1 MISKLCFLILSAV
14 QHTKGQAHSSGH
26 PELPNFITLL
36 YQKYGEKAFVQFLH
50 TWENLIFSLL
60 VVAFLGTIAY
70 LASRKSTLIPGSLQ
84 NFVELCV
91 EKLDNFVCGI
101 LGPRGRR
108 FTPFLGTLF
117 VYILCMNVLG
127 LLPIMKSPT
136 SSINT
141 TAALAI
147 CVFLY
152 VQYTGIRSLGFLG
165 YLSHLAGEP
174 RDFVGWVL
182 IPLNLPIHILEEFI
196 KPLSLAMRLFG
207 NIMGEDILVAVF
219 VILGVASLSFLKAPV
234 GLPLQVP
241 FILLDIL
248 FATIQALV
256 FTLLSTIYFSL
267 MMPHEEH

>member
-1 MISKLCFLILSAV
+1 MRYC
-14 QHTKGQAHSSGH
+14 
-26 PELPNFITLL
+26 P
-36 YQKYGEKAFVQFLH
+36 
-50 TWENLIFSLL
+50 
-60 VVAFLGTIAY
+60 GTGKRPACK
-70 LASRKSTLIPGSLQ
+70 ASRKSTLIPGSLQ

-152 VQYTGIRSLGFLG
+152 VQYTGISF
-165 YLSHLAGEP
+165 
-174 RDFVGWVL
+174 
-182 IPLNLPIHILEEFI
+182 IHPPE
-196 KPLSLAMRLFG
+196 SRMCA
-207 NIMGEDILVAVF
+207 
-219 VILGVASLSFLKAPV
+219 KAP
-234 GLPLQVP
+234 
-241 FILLDIL
+241 IK
-248 FATIQALV
+248 
-256 FTLLSTIYFSL
+256 
-267 MMPHEEH
+267 

>member
-1 MISKLCFLILSAV
+1 
-14 QHTKGQAHSSGH
+14 
-26 PELPNFITLL
+26 
-36 YQKYGEKAFVQFLH
+36 
-50 TWENLIFSLL
+50 
-60 VVAFLGTIAY
+60 
-70 LASRKSTLIPGSLQ
+70 
-84 NFVELCV
+84 
-91 EKLDNFVCGI
+91 
-101 LGPRGRR
+101 
-108 FTPFLGTLF
+108 
-117 VYILCMNVLG
+117 
-127 LLPIMKSPT
+127 
-136 SSINT
+136 
-141 TAALAI
+141 
-147 CVFLY
+147 
-152 VQYTGIRSLGFLG
+152 SLGFLG